1 MPRKARAPN
10 DDPSEFSIDAGAA
23 RIRMRKNPQPHELFD
38 AKQTPQKKRTDLRKL
53 SEWIK
58 AQRRAAEAQRTPAT
72 DSRPGKQYVLFMP
85 VGHLTAVI
93 ASAWRKLAGT
103 K

>member
-1 MPRKARAPN
+1 MMIRQSSQSTPARR
-10 DDPSEFSIDAGAA
+10 EFVCERTRSPTSYSTQSK
-23 RIRMRKNPQPHELFD
+23 RPK
-38 AKQTPQKKRTDLRKL
+38 KKRTDLRKL